1 METWALGMLVG
12 LMLSAMVLLIWRLEK
27 CHSSIANMASNLHL
41 SLKQD
46 IENVSTETSDSF
58 IDEIREELLGIV
70 GSTIETMRPPNIA
83 DHLGG
88 ILNQFAQM
96 KMMKMMQKEGFMGQ
110 TPPIAIGEMNNN
122 PRGDEGAWQGE
133 EPEPV
138 K

>member
-27 CHSSIANMASNLHL
+27 CHSSIANMAANLHL

-70 GSTIETMRPPNIA
+70 SSTIETMRPPNIA

-96 KMMKMMQKEGFMGQ
+96 KMMKMMQKEGFMGNS
-110 TPPIAIGEMNNN
+110 PIAIGEMNNN
-122 PRGDEGAWQGE
+122 PQAEQGAWQGE

>member
-1 METWALGMLVG
+1 MESWALGMLVG
-12 LMLSAMVLLIWRLEK
+12 LLLSAMVLLLWRLEK

-58 IDEIREELLGIV
+58 IDEIREELLNIV
-70 GSTIETMRPPNIA
+70 SQTIETMRPPNIA

-96 KMMKMMQKEGFMGQ
+96 KMMKMMQRDGFMD
-110 TPPIAIGEMNNN
+110 PVNPIAIGEMNNN
-122 PRGDEGAWQGE
+122 LNNDGAPWQGE
-133 EPEPV
+133 EPQGE